1 MKTVSTSVFAQ
12 FLNLIPKN
20 IFLKFVE
27 DIDGPRQ
34 CNSTKYNRWE
44 QLVALIFSHIAQ
56 CDSLREIEEG
66 LNRAVGKLPSIQ
78 AKVYKRSALS
88 YRNSHDT
95 YLVYEKLYHALVSRF
110 TSVLGNRLGN
120 RFKKPVYSLDST
132 TITLCL
138 SLFDWAQYRRCKGGI
153 KLHTLLNNQTLV
165 PEVVDMTTA
174 KVADIKMIDSVMGK
188 IPSSCIVVMDRGYN
202 DYKQFAWLSKRGTSF
217 ITRIKDNAQ
226 TTAYYKGLRAKGS
239 NWGDYEISF
248 TSKTALACCCGLKF
262 RVIQWYDE
270 TSDKWFE
277 FLTNDFDLSA
287 EQIAELYRDR
297 WQIELFFKK
306 IKQNLKIK
314 TFIGT
319 SENAVMTQ
327 IWTAAI
333 CTLLIEILRHK
344 AKYTEWSFP
353 RLLRV
358 ITLSL
363 MTYSDLLELIDKTE
377 NNETG
382 PLQPENQR
390 RKESFQLELWG
401 LEPPGERVS

>member
-1 MKTVSTSVFAQ
+1 MKMVSTSVFAQ
-12 FLNLIPKN
+12 FMNLIPKN

-27 DIDGPRQ
+27 DIDGTRE
-34 CNSTKYNRWE
+34 CNSLKYTRWD

-165 PEVVDMTTA
+165 PEVIDMTTA
-174 KVADIKMIDSVMGK
+174 KVADIKMIDSVIGK

-217 ITRIKDNAQ
+217 ITRIKDNAK
-226 TTAYYKGLRAKGS
+226 TTPYYKGLRGKGS
-239 NWGDYEISF
+239 N
-248 TSKTALACCCGLKF
+248 
-262 RVIQWYDE
+262 
-270 TSDKWFE
+270 
-277 FLTNDFDLSA
+277 
-287 EQIAELYRDR
+287 
-297 WQIELFFKK
+297 
-306 IKQNLKIK
+306 
-314 TFIGT
+314 
-319 SENAVMTQ
+319 
-327 IWTAAI
+327 
-333 CTLLIEILRHK
+333 
-344 AKYTEWSFP
+344 
-353 RLLRV
+353 
-358 ITLSL
+358 
-363 MTYSDLLELIDKTE
+363 
-377 NNETG
+377 
-382 PLQPENQR
+382 
-390 RKESFQLELWG
+390 
-401 LEPPGERVS
+401 

>member
-1 MKTVSTSVFAQ
+1 M
-12 FLNLIPKN
+12 
-20 IFLKFVE
+20 
-27 DIDGPRQ
+27 
-34 CNSTKYNRWE
+34 
-44 QLVALIFSHIAQ
+44 
-56 CDSLREIEEG
+56 
-66 LNRAVGKLPSIQ
+66 
-78 AKVYKRSALS
+78 
-88 YRNSHDT
+88 
-95 YLVYEKLYHALVSRF
+95 
-110 TSVLGNRLGN
+110 GNRLGN

-138 SLFDWAQYRRCKGGI
+138 SLFDWVQYRRCKRGI

-165 PEVVDMTTA
+165 PEVIDMTTA
-174 KVADIKMIDSVMGK
+174 KVAYIKMIDSVIGK

-217 ITRIKDNAQ
+217 ITRIQDNAQ
-226 TTAYYKGLRAKGS
+226 TTPYYKGLRGKGS
-239 NWGDYEISF
+239 NCGDYEISF

-314 TFIGT
+314 TFIAT

-327 IWTAAI
+327 I
-333 CTLLIEILRHK
+333 
-344 AKYTEWSFP
+344 
-353 RLLRV
+353 
-358 ITLSL
+358 
-363 MTYSDLLELIDKTE
+363 
-377 NNETG
+377 
-382 PLQPENQR
+382 
-390 RKESFQLELWG
+390 
-401 LEPPGERVS
+401 